1 VPLWARGLRR
11 LLCDAQL
18 RPAGIAAAAVLGA
31 QFLLGGK
38 PYYPGGPEP
47 AEQIGWPGEVTLVL
61 RATFAS
67 VREVAVYTNGLGIR
81 NQEEDTPVYV
91 ATGLR
96 TTWAAAWP
104 AFRHYD

>member
-1 VPLWARGLRR
+1 VVA
-11 LLCDAQL
+11 
-18 RPAGIAAAAVLGA
+18 LGVD
-31 QFLLGGK
+31 
-38 PYYPGGPEP
+38 PS
-47 AEQIGWPGEVTLVL
+47 VL

-96 TTWAAAWP
+96 ATWAAAWP